1 MLTAATVLTKQTKH
15 TTAATQARG
24 NERQTPN
31 TLCYKAVYYYF
42 TAQLS
47 SHLTENTLFFYYK
60 EKSDNVL

>member
-31 TLCYKAVYYYF
+31 TLCCKAVYYYF
-42 TAQLS
+42 TTQLS
-47 SHLTENTLFFYYK
+47 SHLTENTLFYYK